1 MRLDHQHN
9 VASVR
14 NARAGFTI
22 MEVLLALS
30 LTVVIIGV
38 MFAGVLAY
46 SRANTANMTL
56 EGLNVTA
63 KVIEDHLTRDLALI
77 SRNRTFP
84 GAAQC
89 PLGAGP
95 NGSRLYLMSPETGG
109 SYRVDYSWSRNS
121 GRLERMAGVGAPAG
135 NDGKRFEG
143 VTDFFIS
150 CLEGGQV
157 TATATV
163 RERLDG
169 VVGEAGQ
176 QVEVRVTAPV
186 RMR

>member
-1 MRLDHQHN
+1 
-9 VASVR
+9 
-14 NARAGFTI
+14 

-46 SRANTANMTL
+46 SRANTANATL
-56 EGLNVTA
+56 EGLNATA

-77 SRNRTFP
+77 SRNRTFS
-84 GAAQC
+84 GASQC

-95 NGSRLYLMSPETGG
+95 NGSRLYLMNPETGS
-109 SYRVDYSWSRNS
+109 SYRVDYSWSRNN
-121 GRLERMAGVGAPAG
+121 GRLERVAFTGAPAG
-135 NDGKRFEG
+135 NDRKRFEG
-143 VTDFFIS
+143 VSDFFIS
-150 CLEGGQV
+150 CLQGGQV

-163 RERLDG
+163 RERVDDAARE
-169 VVGEAGQ
+169 VGQ
-176 QVEVRVTAPV
+176 QVEVRVTAAV